1 MTIDG
6 PLQTG
11 HLEMARLI
19 RVTCVTGDA
28 CVRGDAVGCPGFLP
42 PQAVMAMLNNKGR
55 SHVDFMI

>member
-1 MTIDG
+1 
-6 PLQTG
+6 
-11 HLEMARLI
+11 MARLI
-19 RVTCVTGDA
+19 WVTCVTGDA